1 MCYFGPF
8 SGNCGERLR
17 SWRTLPFGASLKPR
31 PIRCA
36 TAKSF
41 VTLTNRQAT
50 RFASHTQCLT
60 NLRGKM
66 RIAPTL
72 VDRLVHRQRFREA
85 RAVEPRQAVPHF
97 PPRVLNRDG
106 KPMVGARPAERDQVS
121 AGLGN
126 PQGFRPELD
135 AGDAVVPFFTHKRQ
149 AVGRVADDRV
159 HAVVGQGPHDV
170 AAVAMLHL
178 PVVGHSLS
186 VAATS
191 STRIVDG
198 ASGLSPE
205 VTSMG
210 MSFVASG

>member
-1 MCYFGPF
+1 MK
-8 SGNCGERLR
+8 RA
-17 SWRTLPFGASLKPR
+17 GA
-31 PIRCA
+31 
-36 TAKSF
+36 AKCHE
-41 VTLTNRQAT
+41 V
-50 RFASHTQCLT
+50 C
-60 NLRGKM
+60 
-66 RIAPTL
+66 
-72 VDRLVHRQRFREA
+72 
-85 RAVEPRQAVPHF
+85 
-97 PPRVLNRDG
+97 
-106 KPMVGARPAERDQVS
+106 

-126 PQGFRPELD
+126 AQSFGPELD
-135 AGDAVVPFFTHKRQ
+135 AGDAVVPFFAHKRE